1 MNRKLVNAI
10 KTLIIFLI
18 IATLVFSII
27 VSQDEHHLETCHEE
41 HCAHC
46 MIILMAQSIISISIA
61 FVIEIVI
68 GALIYMF
75 LARIHKEQEIFMQD
89 SLVLQK
95 VQLNE

>member
-1 MNRKLVNAI
+1 MNRKLLNAI

-46 MIILMAQSIISISIA
+46 M
-61 FVIEIVI
+61 VIQ
-68 GALIYMF
+68 
-75 LARIHKEQEIFMQD
+75 LAHLEKKKINTKLRRI
-89 SLVLQK
+89 
-95 VQLNE
+95 